1 MISFED
7 VSFTYTNESYVLED
21 LSVEIPQGQFVCVLG
36 ANGSGKSTFSKLINA
51 LLLPDKGEV
60 KVDGLITSDAQN
72 TFAIRSKAGSVFQN
86 PDDQIVAS
94 LVENDVAFGPE
105 NLGIPNPELR
115 ERVEAALAAA
125 KSNVLRSRAS
135 WPWNRRSSSS
145 MKPRPCSIRAA
156 DAGSCAFAKSCT
168 HKA

>member
-72 TFAIRSKAGSVFQN
+72 TFAIRSKAG
-86 PDDQIVAS
+86 
-94 LVENDVAFGPE
+94 
-105 NLGIPNPELR
+105 
-115 ERVEAALAAA
+115 
-125 KSNVLRSRAS
+125 
-135 WPWNRRSSSS
+135 
-145 MKPRPCSIRAA
+145 
-156 DAGSCAFAKSCT
+156 
-168 HKA
+168 

>member
-60 KVDGLITSDAQN
+60 KVEWAHHLRCTKYICYPLES
-72 TFAIRSKAGSVFQN
+72 R
-86 PDDQIVAS
+86 
-94 LVENDVAFGPE
+94 
-105 NLGIPNPELR
+105 LGIPE
-115 ERVEAALAAA
+115 
-125 KSNVLRSRAS
+125 
-135 WPWNRRSSSS
+135 
-145 MKPRPCSIRAA
+145 PR
-156 DAGSCAFAKSCT
+156 
-168 HKA
+168 

>member
-60 KVDGLITSDAQN
+60 KLMAHHLRCTKYICYPLES
-72 TFAIRSKAGSVFQN
+72 R
-86 PDDQIVAS
+86 
-94 LVENDVAFGPE
+94 
-105 NLGIPNPELR
+105 LGIPE
-115 ERVEAALAAA
+115 
-125 KSNVLRSRAS
+125 
-135 WPWNRRSSSS
+135 
-145 MKPRPCSIRAA
+145 PR
-156 DAGSCAFAKSCT
+156 
-168 HKA
+168 